1 MRHRVRKGKLGLKT
15 EHRLSVLRNL
25 CTELFRHGR
34 ITSTDVKIKE
44 LKRFSEKIITTAK
57 TDSVHSR
64 RLVNTKIKELKR
76 FSEKIITT
84 AKTDSVH
91 SRRLVN
97 TKIKD
102 KDILKKLFEEIAPSF
117 SERPGGY
124 TRIVKLNFRRGD
136 AAPISLIELVGMEV
150 PFQDQSKIDSPEL
163 VDEEVSDS
171 KKVE

>member
-64 RLVNTKIKELKR
+64 RLVNTKIK
-76 FSEKIITT
+76 
-84 AKTDSVH
+84 
-91 SRRLVN
+91 
-97 TKIKD
+97 D
-102 KDILKKLFEEIAPSF
+102 KDILKKLFDEIAPSF

-136 AAPISLIELVGMEV
+136 AAPISLIELVGMQV
-150 PFQDQSKIDSPEL
+150 PFQDKSKIDSPEL
-163 VDEEVSDS
+163 VDEKVVDS

>member
-15 EHRLSVLRNL
+15 EHRLSMLRNL

-34 ITSTDVKIKE
+34 ITSTDVRIKE

-57 TDSVHSR
+57 VDT
-64 RLVNTKIKELKR
+64 I
-76 FSEKIITT
+76 
-84 AKTDSVH
+84 H

-102 KDILKKLFEEIAPSF
+102 RVVLKKLFEEIAPNYID
-117 SERPGGY
+117 RHGGY
-124 TRIVKLNFRRGD
+124 TRIVKLNYRRGD
-136 AAPISLIELVGMEV
+136 AAAISMIELVGIDV
-150 PFQDQSKIDSPEL
+150 PFIKKEKIDSP
-163 VDEEVSDS
+163 DSIEEDVTDS

>member
-64 RLVNTKIKELKR
+64 RLVNTKIK
-76 FSEKIITT
+76 
-84 AKTDSVH
+84 
-91 SRRLVN
+91 
-97 TKIKD
+97 D

-117 SERPGGY
+117 SDRPGGY

>member
-1 MRHRVRKGKLGLKT
+1 
-15 EHRLSVLRNL
+15 
-25 CTELFRHGR
+25 LFRHGR
-34 ITSTDVKIKE
+34 ITSTDV
-44 LKRFSEKIITTAK
+44 
-57 TDSVHSR
+57 
-64 RLVNTKIKELKR
+64 KIKELKR

-136 AAPISLIELVGMEV
+136 AAPISLIELVGMQV
-150 PFQDQSKIDSPEL
+150 PFQDKSKIDSPEL
-163 VDEEVSDS
+163 VDEKVVDS

>member
-44 LKRFSEKIITTAK
+44 LRRFSEKIITTAK
-57 TDSVHSR
+57 
-64 RLVNTKIKELKR
+64 N
-76 FSEKIITT
+76 
-84 AKTDSVH
+84 DSVH

-102 KDILKKLFEEIAPSF
+102 KDVLRKLFEEIAPSF
-117 SERPGGY
+117 FCLLY
-124 TRIVKLNFRRGD
+124 T
-136 AAPISLIELVGMEV
+136 
-150 PFQDQSKIDSPEL
+150 SPSPRDGL
-163 VDEEVSDS
+163 LARMPSS
-171 KKVE
+171 A

>member
-34 ITSTDVKIKE
+34 ITSTDVKVKE
-44 LKRFSEKIITTAK
+44 LRRFSEKIITTAK
-57 TDSVHSR
+57 V
-64 RLVNTKIKELKR
+64 
-76 FSEKIITT
+76 
-84 AKTDSVH
+84 DSVH

-102 KDILKKLFEEIAPSF
+102 KDVLKKLFEEIAPSF

-124 TRIVKLNFRRGD
+124 TRIVKLNHRRGD
-136 AAPISLIELVGMEV
+136 AAPISLIELVGMQV
-150 PFQDQSKIDSPEL
+150 PFQEKEKIDSPEL
-163 VDEEVSDS
+163 IDDTAVDSQ
-171 KKVE
+171 KVE

>member
-15 EHRLSVLRNL
+15 EHRLSMLRNL

-34 ITSTDVKIKE
+34 ITSTDVRIKE

-57 TDSVHSR
+57 VDT
-64 RLVNTKIKELKR
+64 I
-76 FSEKIITT
+76 
-84 AKTDSVH
+84 H

-102 KDILKKLFEEIAPSF
+102 RVVLKKLFEEIAPNYID
-117 SERPGGY
+117 RPGGY
-124 TRIVKLNFRRGD
+124 TRIVKLNYRRGD
-136 AAPISLIELVGMEV
+136 AAAISMIELVGIDV
-150 PFQDQSKIDSPEL
+150 PFIKKEKIDSP
-163 VDEEVSDS
+163 DSIEEDVTDS

>member
-44 LKRFSEKIITTAK
+44 LRRFSEKIITTAK
-57 TDSVHSR
+57 
-64 RLVNTKIKELKR
+64 N
-76 FSEKIITT
+76 
-84 AKTDSVH
+84 DSVH

-102 KDILKKLFEEIAPSF
+102 KDVLRKLFEEIAPSF
-117 SERPGGY
+117 LERPGGY
-124 TRIVKLNFRRGD
+124 TRIVKLNHRRGD
-136 AAPISLIELVGMEV
+136 AAPISLIELVGMQV
-150 PFQDQSKIDSPEL
+150 PFEDKKQIDSSPCL
-163 VDEEVSDS
+163 
-171 KKVE
+171 

>member
-64 RLVNTKIKELKR
+64 RLVNTKIK
-76 FSEKIITT
+76 
-84 AKTDSVH
+84 
-91 SRRLVN
+91 
-97 TKIKD
+97 D

-117 SERPGGY
+117 SDRPGGY

-163 VDEEVSDS
+163 VDEKVVDS

>member
-1 MRHRVRKGKLGLKT
+1 M
-15 EHRLSVLRNL
+15 RNL

-34 ITSTDVKIKE
+34 ITSTDV
-44 LKRFSEKIITTAK
+44 
-57 TDSVHSR
+57 
-64 RLVNTKIKELKR
+64 KIKELKR

-136 AAPISLIELVGMEV
+136 AAPISLIELVGMQV
-150 PFQDQSKIDSPEL
+150 PFQDKSKIDSPEL
-163 VDEEVSDS
+163 VDEKVVDS

>member
-44 LKRFSEKIITTAK
+44 LRRFSEKIITTAK
-57 TDSVHSR
+57 
-64 RLVNTKIKELKR
+64 N
-76 FSEKIITT
+76 
-84 AKTDSVH
+84 DSVH

-102 KDILKKLFEEIAPSF
+102 KDVLRKLFEEIAPSF
-117 SERPGGY
+117 LERPGGY
-124 TRIVKLNFRRGD
+124 TRIVKLNHRRGD
-136 AAPISLIELVGMEV
+136 AAPILSLIH
-150 PFQDQSKIDSPEL
+150 I
-163 VDEEVSDS
+163 
-171 KKVE
+171 

>member
-44 LKRFSEKIITTAK
+44 LRRFSEKIITTAK
-57 TDSVHSR
+57 
-64 RLVNTKIKELKR
+64 N
-76 FSEKIITT
+76 
-84 AKTDSVH
+84 DSVH

-102 KDILKKLFEEIAPSF
+102 KDVLRKLFEEIAPSF
-117 SERPGGY
+117 LERPGGY
-124 TRIVKLNFRRGD
+124 TRIVKLNHRRGD
-136 AAPISLIELVGMEV
+136 AAPISLIELVGMQV
-150 PFQDQSKIDSPEL
+150 PFEDKKQIDFPESIDDKA
-163 VDEEVSDS
+163 VDT
-171 KKVE
+171 KKGD

>member
-34 ITSTDVKIKE
+34 ITSTDV
-44 LKRFSEKIITTAK
+44 
-57 TDSVHSR
+57 
-64 RLVNTKIKELKR
+64 KIKELKR

-136 AAPISLIELVGMEV
+136 AAPISLIELVGMQV
-150 PFQDQSKIDSPEL
+150 PFQDKSKIDSPEL
-163 VDEEVSDS
+163 VDEKVVDS
-171 KKVE
+171 KKVD

>member
-44 LKRFSEKIITTAK
+44 LRRFSEKIITTAK
-57 TDSVHSR
+57 
-64 RLVNTKIKELKR
+64 N
-76 FSEKIITT
+76 
-84 AKTDSVH
+84 DSVH

-102 KDILKKLFEEIAPSF
+102 KDVLRKLFEEIAPSF
-117 SERPGGY
+117 LERPGGY
-124 TRIVKLNFRRGD
+124 TRIVKLNHRRGD
-136 AAPISLIELVGMEV
+136 AAPISLIELVGMQV
-150 PFQDQSKIDSPEL
+150 PFEDKKQIYSPESIDDKA
-163 VDEEVSDS
+163 VDT
-171 KKVE
+171 KKGD

>member
-34 ITSTDVKIKE
+34 ITSTDV
-44 LKRFSEKIITTAK
+44 
-57 TDSVHSR
+57 
-64 RLVNTKIKELKR
+64 KIKELKR

-136 AAPISLIELVGMEV
+136 AAPISLIVLVGMQV
-150 PFQDQSKIDSPEL
+150 PFQDKSKIDSPEL
-163 VDEEVSDS
+163 VDEKVVDS

>member
-64 RLVNTKIKELKR
+64 RLVNTKIK
-76 FSEKIITT
+76 
-84 AKTDSVH
+84 
-91 SRRLVN
+91 
-97 TKIKD
+97 D
-102 KDILKKLFEEIAPSF
+102 KDVLKKLFEEIAPSF
-117 SERPGGY
+117 RERPGGY

-136 AAPISLIELVGMEV
+136 AAPISLIELVGMQV
-150 PFQDQSKIDSPEL
+150 PFQDKSKIDSPEL
-163 VDEEVSDS
+163 VDEKVVDS

>member
-34 ITSTDVKIKE
+34 ITSTDVKVKE
-44 LKRFSEKIITTAK
+44 LRRFSEKIITTAK
-57 TDSVHSR
+57 V
-64 RLVNTKIKELKR
+64 
-76 FSEKIITT
+76 
-84 AKTDSVH
+84 DSVH

-102 KDILKKLFEEIAPSF
+102 KDVLKKLFEEIAPSF

-124 TRIVKLNFRRGD
+124 TRIVKLNHRRGD
-136 AAPISLIELVGMEV
+136 AAPISLIELVGMQV
-150 PFQDQSKIDSPEL
+150 PFQEKEKIDSPEL
-163 VDEEVSDS
+163 IDDTAADS

>member
-64 RLVNTKIKELKR
+64 RLVNTKIK
-76 FSEKIITT
+76 
-84 AKTDSVH
+84 
-91 SRRLVN
+91 
-97 TKIKD
+97 D

-117 SERPGGY
+117 SDRPGGY

-136 AAPISLIELVGMEV
+136 AAPISLIELVGFGNE
-150 PFQDQSKIDSPEL
+150 KL
-163 VDEEVSDS
+163 TGRR
-171 KKVE
+171 

>member
-44 LKRFSEKIITTAK
+44 LRRFSEKIITTAK
-57 TDSVHSR
+57 
-64 RLVNTKIKELKR
+64 N
-76 FSEKIITT
+76 
-84 AKTDSVH
+84 DSVH

-102 KDILKKLFEEIAPSF
+102 KDVLRKLFEEIAPSF
-117 SERPGGY
+117 LERPGGY
-124 TRIVKLNFRRGD
+124 TRVIRLGNRLGD
-136 AAPISLIELVGMEV
+136 NADMALIELVDFNDIYSV
-150 PFQDQSKIDSPEL
+150 DSQKKKSTRRRRSKNKDQDSIKNEKPDSNDKLTESS
-163 VDEEVSDS
+163 E
-171 KKVE
+171 KK

>member
-34 ITSTDVKIKE
+34 ITSTDV
-44 LKRFSEKIITTAK
+44 
-57 TDSVHSR
+57 
-64 RLVNTKIKELKR
+64 KIKELKR

-136 AAPISLIELVGMEV
+136 AAPISLIELVGMQV
-150 PFQDQSKIDSPEL
+150 PFQDKSKIDSPEL
-163 VDEEVSDS
+163 VDEKVVDS